1 MATVPIAEKN
11 EQVKMHECIKETI
24 LEFLNNHNTM
34 SLATSRDNDPYAA
47 SLFYA
52 NDGFTIYFLS
62 NPDSDHSINFSQNPS
77 VAITINK
84 DYSEWRMI
92 KGLQI
97 KGRACKVSEDEL
109 PAAIKS
115 YSKKHPFVKFICRDG
130 NFTFSVIGVQFF
142 KVIPERIRLIDNEVA
157 FGYKVEIQI

>member
-1 MATVPIAEKN
+1 
-11 EQVKMHECIKETI
+11 MHDRIKETI
-24 LEFLNNHNTM
+24 LQFLDNHNTM
-34 SLATSRDNDPYAA
+34 SLATSRGNNPFAA

-62 NPDSDHSINFSQNPS
+62 NPHSDHSMNFSQNPN

-97 KGRACKVSEDEL
+97 NGKAYKVSEEEL

-130 NFTFSVIGVQFF
+130 NPTFRMAGVRFF

-157 FGYKVEIQI
+157 FGYKVEIRI